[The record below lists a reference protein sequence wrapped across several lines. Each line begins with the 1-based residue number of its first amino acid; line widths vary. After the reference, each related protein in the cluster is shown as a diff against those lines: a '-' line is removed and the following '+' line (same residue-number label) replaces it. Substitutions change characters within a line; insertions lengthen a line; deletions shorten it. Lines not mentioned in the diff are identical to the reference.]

1 LTHFEKAGK
10 LRPCE
15 AGGHLNLGGDFALID
30 RPRDAIV
37 EYETAIPLVSNP
49 NMLIPAYNTLGRL
62 YAEIGNYEKAL
73 ASYQQALRI
82 NPDRTDAREE
92 LAKVELSDAM
102 RNVAESP
109 TAEGYLRLG
118 QVLQQ
123 AERITEARVAYEQAL
138 ELNPKLGDAKRAL
151 DALSQQSK

>member
-1 LTHFEKAGK
+1 VK
-10 LRPCE
+10 LKPFE
-15 AGGHLNLGGDFALID
+15 AGGHLNLAGDLVLID

-49 NMLIPAYNTLGRL
+49 NMLVPAYNTLGRL
-62 YAEIGNYEKAL
+62 YAEIGNYDKAR

-82 NPDRTDAREE
+82 DPNRSDPRDG

-102 RNVAESP
+102 RNVAEAPS
-109 TAEGYLRLG
+109 AEAYLRLG

-123 AERITEARVAYEQAL
+123 ANRIAEARAAYEQAL
-138 ELNPKLGDAKRAL
+138 QLNPKLGDARKAL
-151 DALSQQSK
+151 DALNQQNK

>member
-1 LTHFEKAGK
+1 LV
-10 LRPCE
+10 
-15 AGGHLNLGGDFALID
+15 LID

-49 NMLIPAYNTLGRL
+49 NMLVPAYNTLGRL
-62 YAEIGNYEKAL
+62 YAEIGNYDKAR

-82 NPDRTDAREE
+82 DPNRSDPRDG

-102 RNVAESP
+102 RNVAEAPS
-109 TAEGYLRLG
+109 AEAYLRLG

-123 AERITEARVAYEQAL
+123 ANRIAEARAAYEQAL
-138 ELNPKLGDAKRAL
+138 QLNPKLGDARKAL
-151 DALSQQSK
+151 DALNQQNK